1 MDGSKTIDLRN
12 YALPS
17 SLVGEVIGVLEK
29 DQRGVKRLIGFV
41 RFSGF
46 IKYTD
51 KWHWEGDYSRHL
63 VRKRYCVHCE
73 NPIGDTAE
81 VLLPL
86 SLLQW
91 APHIIEYTPRF
102 LPPVYCIA
110 AGYSG
115 RSLSFSMP

>member
-1 MDGSKTIDLRN
+1 MNGSKTIDLRN
-12 YALPS
+12 YELPP

-63 VRKRYCVHCE
+63 VRMRYCVHCE

-91 APHIIEYTPRF
+91 PPHIIEYTLRF
-102 LPPVYCIA
+102 RPPVYCIA
-110 AGYSG
+110 AGVLWS
-115 RSLSFSMP
+115 